1 MSIVV
6 FVEDWNGAFKK
17 ASYEAV
23 GYAKNWA
30 SMIGAKVIAVTSQK
44 HQLPNSPITAQTTVF
59 KLVLAKPPWESLDS
73 LKP

>member
-6 FVEDWNGAFKK
+6 FVEDWNGAYKK

-30 SMIGAKVIAVTSQK
+30 SMIGAKVIAVTSSEA
-44 HQLPNSPITAQTTVF
+44 PATE
-59 KLVLAKPPWESLDS
+59 LADYGADHCIQISLG
-73 LKP
+73 